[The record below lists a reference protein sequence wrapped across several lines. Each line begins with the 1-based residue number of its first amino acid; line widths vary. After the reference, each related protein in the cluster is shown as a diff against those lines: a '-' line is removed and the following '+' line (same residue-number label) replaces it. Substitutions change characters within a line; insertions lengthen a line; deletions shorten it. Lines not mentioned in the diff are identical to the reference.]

1 MPDLV
6 SHAIIGLLLCE
17 LLNIKPKSLVVLGAL
32 LPDLLSKF
40 ELLHLFFPFGDRLY
54 WILMPLHTPIGL
66 ILATFLVIHFFNYNK
81 KRSYILIT
89 LGWVSHILAD
99 WMINRHLYI
108 GSFLWFPFSW
118 KTSEIGIAWP
128 EEFYLV
134 LIPLVAIYL
143 LIRFLKRISDILP
156 ITK

>member
-17 LLNIKPKSLVVLGAL
+17 LLNIKPKSLVILGAL
-32 LPDLLSKF
+32 LPDLLSKL

-66 ILATFLVIHFFNYNK
+66 ALATFLVVNLFSYDK
-81 KRSYILIT
+81 KESYSLIT
-89 LGWVSHILAD
+89 IGWLSHIFAD
-99 WMINRHLYI
+99 WLINKHLYI

-118 KTSEIGIAWP
+118 KTSEIGIVWT
-128 EEFYLV
+128 EEFYLI
-134 LIPLVAIYL
+134 LIPLLVIYVL
-143 LIRFLKRISDILP
+143 LKILN
-156 ITK
+156 IKKSSS